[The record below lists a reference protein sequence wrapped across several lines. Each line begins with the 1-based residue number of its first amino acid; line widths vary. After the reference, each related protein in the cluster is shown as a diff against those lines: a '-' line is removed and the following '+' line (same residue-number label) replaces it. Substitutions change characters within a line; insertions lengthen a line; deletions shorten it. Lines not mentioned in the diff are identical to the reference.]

1 MSMEDK
7 FSALI
12 GRLEAVTTKLE
23 AGGGGGGGVG
33 GGGGAAAAAVDGAVP
48 PSVRAFDDLIA
59 NEVTAYVTAAAAI
72 GDAVVLAQAETCK
85 QAFEAQRAMLLVVSK
100 AAKPSQADFA
110 SKCIP
115 ATSDKLGEVQAKV
128 DRKSKNYNALQAPAK
143 PHYDPD
149 PNPEP
154 DPQPH
159 SHLASPPL
167 PPPPPPLTFH
177 PHASPPSNALQAMG
191 EAIPALG
198 WVMVEKTPGP
208 HVADR

>member
-23 AGGGGGGGVG
+23 AGSGGGGGG
-33 GGGGAAAAAVDGAVP
+33 GGGGAAAAADDGAVS

-59 NEVTAYVTAAAAI
+59 KEVTAYVAAAAAI
-72 GDAVVLAQAETCK
+72 GDATVLAQAETCK

-100 AAKPSQADFA
+100 AAKPSQADFT

-115 ATSDKLGEVQAKV
+115 PTSDKLGEVQAKV
-128 DRKSKNYNALQAPAK
+128 DRRSKNY
-143 PHYDPD
+143 
-149 PNPEP
+149 
-154 DPQPH
+154 
-159 SHLASPPL
+159 
-167 PPPPPPLTFH
+167 
-177 PHASPPSNALQAMG
+177 NALQAMG

-208 HVADR
+208 HVADSWESGAYYVMKLQKEFKGVDENQMKLASTMKAIFTTLQARHLPYNPKP